1 VSTLKERRH
10 GRDELPLI
18 CEGARSWNLGARRR
32 VAEPLIGGAKNS
44 ARPRCIHLIR
54 LIRAGF
60 EPFRERDIAGHLSNH
75 RNR

>member
-1 VSTLKERRH
+1 MSACSFTKEL
-10 GRDELPLI
+10 GG
-18 CEGARSWNLGARRR
+18 GAT
-32 VAEPLIGGAKNS
+32 EPLIGGAQNS

-60 EPFRERDIAGHLSNH
+60 EPFRARDIAGHLSNH